1 MNNSNLKDIEKRTYI
16 SYHQDGLLDIFIGT
30 YILLFGIGILLQT
43 ITDFSTWFVIPAIFP
58 ALMVPI
64 WMSAKKK
71 ITIPRIGYVKMGN
84 KGSNKIMAVFIGT
97 AVAGLGMFMLVSFGS
112 NLDWAVA
119 IKDQIISN
127 SMIIIGIAGIIICSI
142 FAYSTGLKR
151 LYAYGLITFIIFIT
165 GYFVSI
171 PFAYFLL
178 TIGTIITISGF
189 ILLWQFI
196 KKHPLID
203 GGIVSDK

>member
-1 MNNSNLKDIEKRTYI
+1 MNNTNLKEIEKRTYT

-30 YILLFGIGILLQT
+30 YILLFGIGILLLT
-43 ITDFSTWFVIPAIFP
+43 TTDFTTWFIFPAIFP
-58 ALMVPI
+58 ALMIPV
-64 WMSAKKK
+64 WKSAKKK
-71 ITIPRIGYVKMGN
+71 ITTPRIGYVKIGN
-84 KGSNKIMAVFIGT
+84 KGSNKMMALFIGLT
-97 AVAGLGMFMLVSFGS
+97 AAGLGMFMLLSFGS
-112 NLDWAVA
+112 NLDWAMA

-127 SMIIIGIAGIIICSI
+127 SMIIIGTAALAISSI

-151 LYAYGLITFIIFIT
+151 LYAYGLITFVLFIT

-196 KKHPLID
+196 KNHPLIE
-203 GGIVSDK
+203 GGIASDK